1 MYVMQG
7 LVAMRGGEIV
17 EGWWQERAAAG
28 KDEAFAK
35 PSQNRNDL
43 II

>member
-1 MYVMQG
+1 MQG

-28 KDEAFAK
+28 KDKAIAK
-35 PSQNRNDL
+35 PSQNCNDL